1 MKKTKTKKPH
11 KKPAKRKQQRPKA
24 KTSRGSA
31 SGSRKRTTTKKKVVK
46 KATKKNK
53 AFKRSVGRAGG
64 IFPRLKKRLTA
75 VKEGV
80 GKFYKENKDT
90 IRDATIIA
98 AGLLSVPL
106 IRYGA
111 QRALES
117 KALQKAWNDQL
128 EKLKNIDWDDVRFKV
143 KSLDPRLDPEE
154 KIRAEAM
161 QNARQTYWDLKE
173 QQKQLESMDP
183 KQTFSMQN
191 VPNHGTIPDIPERP
205 RLQALIAAEARRQIN
220 QIHPLNPMRMSKFIE
235 DEREKYIRDLE
246 VLRSL
251 HEKQELDAEAL
262 RIPLDALN
270 PMRMSKFIEDEREK
284 YIRDLEVLRSLH
296 EKQEL
301 DAEALRIPLDG
312 NRSRTS
318 KYLSRAD

>member
-1 MKKTKTKKPH
+1 MKKTKTGKPH
-11 KKPAKRKQQRPKA
+11 KKPAKHKQQRPKA

-46 KATKKNK
+46 KATKKKK
-53 AFKRSVGRAGG
+53 AFKRSVGSAGG

-154 KIRAEAM
+154 KIRSEAM
-161 QNARQTYWDLKE
+161 QNVRQTYWDLKR
-173 QQKQLESMDP
+173 QQKELESMDP
-183 KQTFSMQN
+183 KQTFPM
-191 VPNHGTIPDIPERP
+191 
-205 RLQALIAAEARRQIN
+205 QALIAAEALSQIN
-220 QIHPLNPMRMSKFIE
+220 QIHPLEPVGMSKFIE
-235 DEREKYIRDLE
+235 DERERYIRDLE

-251 HEKQELDAEAL
+251 HK
-262 RIPLDALN
+262 
-270 PMRMSKFIEDEREK
+270 
-284 YIRDLEVLRSLH
+284 
-296 EKQEL
+296 KQEL

-312 NRSRTS
+312 DTRRSG
-318 KYLSRAD
+318 KK